1 MTDLVQSLMGLSDR
15 FSALGPQ
22 GQVFQALCNSQIE
35 ALKLIKSTDLADLNS
50 ASEGL
55 SEITKD
61 LESFLAD
68 AESQAQDKPETQS
81 AGCLDLSYIEL
92 PVISSKAASK
102 GATGKQH
109 HLD

>member
-35 ALKLIKSTDLADLNS
+35 ALKLIKFTDLADLNS

-55 SEITKD
+55 SEITQD

-68 AESQAQDKPETQS
+68 AESQTRDKPQQES
-81 AGCLDLSYIEL
+81 AGYLDSSYIEL
-92 PVISSKAASK
+92 PVKSSKTSSK
-102 GATGKQH
+102 GAKGNL
-109 HLD
+109 LD